1 MALFFQIGPTAS
13 RATGAGNS
21 GLRASSD
28 TRCLETSRIRATS
41 DTLTS
46 SGMFG
51 SSIARA
57 RSCHAWASTSTMD
70 EASMPARFS
79 DLEKTRSPTRIA
91 SSGAVPSTN
100 IRTAIARGA

>member
-1 MALFFQIGPTAS
+1 LGF
-13 RATGAGNS
+13 
-21 GLRASSD
+21 D
-28 TRCLETSRIRATS
+28 
-41 DTLTS
+41 
-46 SGMFG
+46 
-51 SSIARA
+51 
-57 RSCHAWASTSTMD
+57 STMD